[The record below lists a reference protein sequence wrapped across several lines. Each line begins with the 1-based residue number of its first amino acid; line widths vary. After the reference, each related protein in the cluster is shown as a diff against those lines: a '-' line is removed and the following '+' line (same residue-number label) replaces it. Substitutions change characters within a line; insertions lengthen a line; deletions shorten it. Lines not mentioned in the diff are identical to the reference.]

1 MESVLWSSGVNCP
14 FHPKHFMTFLQGDFP
29 DNVIRSK
36 GLFWIAEQPNEAM
49 NFSQAEES
57 R

>member
-1 MESVLWSSGVNCP
+1 MVFRGNRP
-14 FHPKHFMTFLQGDFP
+14 FHPKRFMTFMQGEFP